1 MADNNPDSIT
11 ASSLSAT
18 LVQNLIDSTNSL
30 NSIVANYNLQFLS
43 NYSYIDNNLQIFDNS
58 FKTLDNNVNKLQSV
72 LSTEYNNFLQN
83 NLTYL
88 ENMFTNMYTLIK
100 SSNYNTNNLLYAS
113 IDIFDNNLTPVV
125 GKTGIA
131 ITNYVQI
138 DNIFNISIDISDL
151 KNDTYYL
158 KIYYNNDQ
166 NNYLLSNPI
175 NYLQNDDKILER
187 YQFSNNNKISKNLV
201 NYRIYLLDMQ
211 NNVLNSKYIV
221 NSTIN
226 NDIIDIQCFSLFN
239 DSTVDKTQYQ
249 FFLKEELFDEVWLEL
264 HIEDYNINDIGNV
277 LLGNAQRDL
286 STGVTTFFNADGSIL
301 SQHVSER
308 YIKTETRK
316 KIT

>member
-18 LVQNLIDSTNSL
+18 LVQNLIDSTNLL

-239 DSTVDKTQYQ
+239 DSTVDKTQYR

>member
-18 LVQNLIDSTNSL
+18 LVQNLIDSTNLL

-100 SSNYNTNNLLYAS
+100 SNNYNTNNLLYAS

-239 DSTVDKTQYQ
+239 DSTVDKTQYR

>member
-43 NYSYIDNNLQIFDNS
+43 NYSYIDNNLQIFDDS

-239 DSTVDKTQYQ
+239 DSTVDKTQYR

>member
-1 MADNNPDSIT
+1 MADNNPDSI
-11 ASSLSAT
+11 LM
-18 LVQNLIDSTNSL
+18 QNLIDSTNSL

-100 SSNYNTNNLLYAS
+100 SNNYNTNNLLHAS

-166 NNYLLSNPI
+166 NNYLLSDPI

-187 YQFSNNNKISKNLV
+187 YQFSNNNKISNNLV

>member
-100 SSNYNTNNLLYAS
+100 SNNYNTNNLLYAS

-239 DSTVDKTQYQ
+239 DSTVDKTQYR